1 MKAAVISLVKLMSS
15 LQCCS
20 SLHEAWRGGMVVPGT
35 HPDPFSLGPNTTS
48 VPWPIR
54 ENTWSRICRK
64 KYIYIKIVLCGKKLN
79 CFRYANFQKETG
91 VTANYSKFLL
101 NLSASKNLR
110 CLTHFIYLS
119 GKKFENNIIV
129 SMINEK
135 AKYCWV
141 VEDTGCYYGLL
152 LLWIEPPR
160 HQLTSHC
167 YDYLLQYLFH

>member
-1 MKAAVISLVKLMSS
+1 MRLGGGEWLYLGLILIHFLLGQTP
-15 LQCCS
+15 LQ
-20 SLHEAWRGGMVVPGT
+20 
-35 HPDPFSLGPNTTS
+35 SLGS
-48 VPWPIR
+48 EGKIHGAGFAG
-54 ENTWSRICRK
+54 K

-91 VTANYSKFLL
+91 VTANYSMFLL

-135 AKYCWV
+135 AKYC
-141 VEDTGCYYGLL
+141 
-152 LLWIEPPR
+152 
-160 HQLTSHC
+160 
-167 YDYLLQYLFH
+167 

>member
-1 MKAAVISLVKLMSS
+1 MLSFPARGLEGGNGCTWDSS
-15 LQCCS
+15 WSIFSWAKHHFSPLAHKGKYMEQDLQ
-20 SLHEAWRGGMVVPGT
+20 EK
-35 HPDPFSLGPNTTS
+35 N
-48 VPWPIR
+48 
-54 ENTWSRICRK
+54 
-64 KYIYIKIVLCGKKLN
+64 IYIKIVLCGKKLN

-91 VTANYSKFLL
+91 VTANYSMFLL